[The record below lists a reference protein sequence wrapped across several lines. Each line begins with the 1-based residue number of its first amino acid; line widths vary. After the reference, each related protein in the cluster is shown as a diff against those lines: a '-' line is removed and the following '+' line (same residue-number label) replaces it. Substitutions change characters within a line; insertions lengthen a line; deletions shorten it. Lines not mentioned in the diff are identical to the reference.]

1 MRGKTR
7 SIAAGITAAALLFAT
22 PTAASVQGTI
32 YLWAHVPV
40 YCNVELIPSLSGP
53 NAAGVINLGTSSEF
67 CNSPRGYRI
76 ILDHP
81 SHLTSASV
89 ISGTQRIPLADDG
102 ETVLWDSDR
111 PGIEQRQ
118 LALDLGSDPATIDR
132 LGLRIEVKY

>member
-1 MRGKTR
+1 MRDKWR
-7 SIAAGITAAALLFAT
+7 SIAAGITATALVCAT
-22 PTAASVQGTI
+22 PAAASVQGTI
-32 YLWAHVPV
+32 HLWAHVPV
-40 YCNVELIPSLSGP
+40 YCNVELIPASPGTDQ
-53 NAAGVINLGTSSEF
+53 AGVIALGTSSEF

-81 SHLTSASV
+81 SHLTTASV

-118 LALDLGSDPATIDR
+118 LALDLGGDPATIDR